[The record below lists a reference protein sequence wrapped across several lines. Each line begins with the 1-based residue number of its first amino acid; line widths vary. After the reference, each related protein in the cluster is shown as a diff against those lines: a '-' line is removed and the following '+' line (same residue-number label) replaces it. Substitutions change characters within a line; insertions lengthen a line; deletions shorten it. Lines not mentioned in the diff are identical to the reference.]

1 MTLYLETNL
10 SNLVHGSLMTAGLIV
25 RSLHL
30 PEQTV
35 ESNKCRSFPMVIAV
49 TNRCTQTQMNGSHNS
64 SALIARDLC
73 RRYQRHHEDGWSQ
86 ETACYCLQLHSLCSF
101 VSHTQI
107 AMICLSLNYLFYH
120 NDIKFSATQLL
131 AFCNIDRKFLCRK
144 LEIDRLCLYPTKP

>member
-1 MTLYLETNL
+1 MTSYLETKL
-10 SNLVHGSLMTAGLIV
+10 SNLVQGSLRTAGLIV

-49 TNRCTQTQMNGSHNS
+49 TNRCTQMNGSHNF

-73 RRYQRHHEDGWSQ
+73 RRYQRHYKDGWSQ
-86 ETACYCLQLHSLCSF
+86 ETACYCLQLHYLCSF

-107 AMICLSLNYLFYH
+107 TMLCLSLNYLFYH
-120 NDIKFSATQLL
+120 NDIKLSATQLL